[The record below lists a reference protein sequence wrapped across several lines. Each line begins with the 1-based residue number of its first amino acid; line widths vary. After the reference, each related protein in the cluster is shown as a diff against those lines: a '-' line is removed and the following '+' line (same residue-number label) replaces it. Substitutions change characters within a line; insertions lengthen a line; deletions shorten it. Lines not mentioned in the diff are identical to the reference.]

1 MKKQKKLILLI
12 LDGWGISDDKKTS
25 AIANANTPYYDYL
38 IENYPNAK
46 LITHGESVGL
56 PKNQMGNSEVGHIN
70 IGAGRV
76 VFQELAKIN
85 NDINNGT
92 FKKNQKLNE
101 EIDRAILNNK
111 NIHLIGLTSYGG
123 VQSHISHLFEIINVL
138 EEKNAKNSF
147 IHAFTDGRD
156 VDPKSG
162 IKNIQEVLNFI
173 EDKNIE
179 LASVCGRYYS
189 MDRDK
194 RWSRIKKAYDLLV
207 HGIGKNSISA
217 LNSIQ
222 ESYNRGITDEFIE
235 PIVMMNGDKPMAQI
249 KDGDLVIF
257 FNFRTDRGRQ
267 LTEVLTQYDLGDFDL
282 KKLNLNFLTMTKY
295 NDEYHGISTIYEN
308 ENLKDTLGEV
318 LASNNINQIRIA
330 ETEKY
335 PHVTFFFNGG
345 SEEEFRNEKRILC
358 QSPKVA
364 TYDLKPEMSANNITK
379 AIIPEINNINTDF
392 ICLNFA
398 NPDMVGHTGNFSAAV
413 KACET
418 VDKCTKAVVTEAI
431 KNKYSVII
439 IADHGNSDMMIN
451 EDGSPNTAHTI
462 NPVPIIVIDENVA
475 KVKDGILADIAP
487 TILKI
492 MNINKPSL
500 MTGDCLV

>member
-1 MKKQKKLILLI
+1 MPKKVCLLI
-12 LDGWGISDDKKTS
+12 LDGWGIAPKPDFS
-25 AIANANTPYYDYL
+25 AIEIAKTPFIDNL
-38 IENYPNAK
+38 LKEHPNAK
-46 LITHGESVGL
+46 IDTHGENVGL
-56 PKNQMGNSEVGHIN
+56 PKGQMGNSEVGHIN

-123 VQSHISHLFEIINVL
+123 VHSHISHLFEIINVL

-235 PIVMMNGDKPMAQI
+235 PIVMMNRDKPMAQI
-249 KDGDLVIF
+249 KDEDLVIF

-267 LTEVLTQYDLGDFDL
+267 LTEVLTQYDLDDFDL
-282 KKLNLNFLTMTKY
+282 KKMNLNFLTMTKY

-318 LASNNINQIRIA
+318 LASNNIKQIRIA

-431 KNKYSVII
+431 KNKYSVMI

>member
-1 MKKQKKLILLI
+1 
-12 LDGWGISDDKKTS
+12 
-25 AIANANTPYYDYL
+25 
-38 IENYPNAK
+38 
-46 LITHGESVGL
+46 
-56 PKNQMGNSEVGHIN
+56 
-70 IGAGRV
+70 
-76 VFQELAKIN
+76 
-85 NDINNGT
+85 
-92 FKKNQKLNE
+92 
-101 EIDRAILNNK
+101 
-111 NIHLIGLTSYGG
+111 
-123 VQSHISHLFEIINVL
+123 
-138 EEKNAKNSF
+138 
-147 IHAFTDGRD
+147 
-156 VDPKSG
+156 
-162 IKNIQEVLNFI
+162 
-173 EDKNIE
+173 
-179 LASVCGRYYS
+179 
-189 MDRDK
+189 MDRDQ

-235 PIVMMNGDKPMAQI
+235 PIVLMNRDKPMAQI
-249 KDGDLVIF
+249 KDEDLVIF

-267 LTEVLTQYDLGDFDL
+267 LTEVFTQYDLDDFNL
-282 KKLNLNFLTMTKY
+282 KKMNLNFLTMTKY

-379 AIIPEINNINTDF
+379 AIIPEINNIDTGF

-431 KNKYSVII
+431 KNKYSVMI

>member
-1 MKKQKKLILLI
+1 
-12 LDGWGISDDKKTS
+12 
-25 AIANANTPYYDYL
+25 
-38 IENYPNAK
+38 
-46 LITHGESVGL
+46 
-56 PKNQMGNSEVGHIN
+56 
-70 IGAGRV
+70 
-76 VFQELAKIN
+76 
-85 NDINNGT
+85 
-92 FKKNQKLNE
+92 
-101 EIDRAILNNK
+101 
-111 NIHLIGLTSYGG
+111 
-123 VQSHISHLFEIINVL
+123 
-138 EEKNAKNSF
+138 
-147 IHAFTDGRD
+147 
-156 VDPKSG
+156 
-162 IKNIQEVLNFI
+162 
-173 EDKNIE
+173 
-179 LASVCGRYYS
+179 

-194 RWSRIKKAYDLLV
+194 RWSRVKKAYDLLV

-235 PIVMMNGDKPMAQI
+235 PIVMINRDKPMAQI
-249 KDGDLVIF
+249 KDEDLVIF

-267 LTEVLTQYDLGDFDL
+267 LTEVLTQYDLDDFDL

-318 LASNNINQIRIA
+318 LASNNIKQIRIA